1 MLKLDKITKK
11 YGDVEALK
19 GVSLTF
25 RKNEF
30 VSILGPSGCGKT
42 TMLNIIGG
50 LDRYTSGDLNIS
62 GISTKNYKD
71 RDWDSYRNSS
81 VGFVFQSYN
90 LIPHLTVLQNVELS
104 LKLSGISKKEG
115 EARARTA
122 LEKVGLVDHLNKKPN
137 QLSGGQMQ
145 RVAIARAIV
154 NDPEIIL
161 ADEPTG
167 ALDSKTSVIIMD
179 LLKEIAQDR
188 LVIMVTHNAE
198 LAHEY
203 SNRIV
208 ELLDGQII
216 SDSNPFDADINS
228 EKLAKR
234 KRTKMPYM
242 TALGLSGKNLWA
254 KKGRTVLTSFA
265 GSIGIIGIALILALS
280 SGLSNSIN
288 KMQSDTL
295 ATSPIT
301 IGSSDFDFSGP
312 VVTEDTTDMNEFP
325 TDSKLQIYEPK
336 VQTNVITNNITQEY
350 IDHVNKLDSD
360 KYISIQYIHKANMNM
375 IRKSGDKYVHVQ
387 SSSSHMGELLD
398 NEDFNNNQYDILE
411 GRMPKGD
418 NEMILLVDNYN
429 RIAKE
434 TVKELGLGD
443 LGDKVDLKSL
453 VGQEFKLIQNNDYYV
468 KDEFG
473 LYREAS
479 QQNYETIYGSDKAKT
494 LSIVG
499 VMRQKEDSSFQMYQ
513 PGLYYRSDLV
523 KSFIKDSTDSEVV
536 KAQKEVGKEYSVVSG
551 MGFEGHPFKEAD
563 ALYQD
568 QLEELGSSSL
578 PRNISII
585 PADFEAKK
593 EIRSHLDDYNTDKK
607 DADKITYSDMSE
619 MITGV
624 METVVNT
631 ISYVL
636 IGFSSIS
643 LVVSSLMIGII
654 TYVSVIERTKEIGVL
669 RSLGARKKD
678 ISRVFN
684 AETFLIGFV
693 SGTLGIVV
701 TYLLT
706 FPINAI
712 IYNLTKTE
720 NIAVVN
726 PLHAVILI
734 IISIIL
740 TSISGVIPS
749 RMAAKKD
756 PVIALRSE

>member
-1 MLKLDKITKK
+1 MLKLDKITKR
-11 YGDVEALK
+11 YGEVEALK

-115 EARARTA
+115 ESRARTA
-122 LEKVGLVDHLNKKPN
+122 LEKVGLIDHINKKPN

-418 NEMILLVDNYN
+418 NEMILVVDNYN

-443 LGDKVDLKSL
+443 LEDKVDLKSL
-453 VGQEFKLIQNNDYYV
+453 VGQEFKLIQNNDYFV

-593 EIRSHLDDYNTDKK
+593 EIRSHLDAYNTDKK

>member
-19 GVSLTF
+19 GVSLKF

-375 IRKSGDKYVHVQ
+375 IRKSDDKYVHVQ

-418 NEMILLVDNYN
+418 NEMILVVDNYN

>member
-411 GRMPKGD
+411 GRMPKSD
-418 NEMILLVDNYN
+418 NEMILVVDNYN

>member
-216 SDSNPFDADINS
+216 SDSNPYDADINS

-418 NEMILLVDNYN
+418 NEMILVVDNYN

-443 LGDKVDLKSL
+443 LEDKVDLKSL
-453 VGQEFKLIQNNDYYV
+453 VGQEFKLIQNNDYFV

-593 EIRSHLDDYNTDKK
+593 EIRSHLDAYNTDKK

>member
-1 MLKLDKITKK
+1 MLKLDKIIKK

-418 NEMILLVDNYN
+418 NEMILVVDNYN

-749 RMAAKKD
+749 RMASKKD

>member
-418 NEMILLVDNYN
+418 NEMILVVDNYN

-585 PADFEAKK
+585 PEDFEAKK

>member
-1 MLKLDKITKK
+1 MLKLDKITKR
-11 YGDVEALK
+11 YGEVEALK

-115 EARARTA
+115 ESRARTA
-122 LEKVGLVDHLNKKPN
+122 LAKVGLIDHINKKPN

-216 SDSNPFDADINS
+216 SDSNPYETDING
-228 EKLAKR
+228 EKLTKQ
-234 KRTKMPYM
+234 KRTKMPYI

-312 VVTEDTTDMNEFP
+312 VVAEDTSNMSEFP

-350 IDHVNKLDSD
+350 IDHVNKLDAD

-375 IRKSGDKYVHVQ
+375 IRKTSDKYVHVQ

-398 NEDFNNNQYDILE
+398 NEDFNNNQYDVLE
-411 GRMPKGD
+411 GRMPQGD
-418 NEMILLVDNYN
+418 NEMILVVDIYN

-434 TVKELGLGD
+434 TIKELGLGD
-443 LGDKVDLKSL
+443 IENNVDLKSL
-453 VGQEFKLIQNNDYYV
+453 VGQEFKLIQNNDYFV

-479 QQNYETIYGSDKAKT
+479 QQNYETIYGSENART

-523 KSFIKDSTDSEVV
+523 KAFIKDSTNSDVV
-536 KAQKEVGKEYSVVSG
+536 KAQKEVGKAYSVVSG

-585 PADFEAKK
+585 PSDFEAKK
-593 EIRSHLDDYNTDKK
+593 EIRTHLDAYNIDKK

-726 PLHAVILI
+726 PIHAVILI
-734 IISIIL
+734 IISIVL

>member
-115 EARARTA
+115 ESRARTA

-312 VVTEDTTDMNEFP
+312 VVTEDTTNLNEFP

-418 NEMILLVDNYN
+418 NEMILVVDNYN

-443 LGDKVDLKSL
+443 LDDKVDLKSI
-453 VGQEFKLIQNNDYYV
+453 VGQEFKLVQNNDYFV

-479 QQNYETIYGSDKAKT
+479 QQNYETIYGSENAKT

-593 EIRSHLDDYNTDKK
+593 EIRSHLDAYNTDKK

>member
-115 EARARTA
+115 ESRARTA

-216 SDSNPFDADINS
+216 SDSNPYDADINS

-312 VVTEDTTDMNEFP
+312 IVTEDTTDLNEFP

-398 NEDFNNNQYDILE
+398 NEDFNNDQYDILE

-418 NEMILLVDNYN
+418 NEMILVVDNYN

-443 LGDKVDLKSL
+443 LDDKVDLKSI
-453 VGQEFKLIQNNDYYV
+453 VGQEFKLVQNNDYFV

-479 QQNYETIYGSDKAKT
+479 QQNYETIYGSENAKT

-523 KSFIKDSTDSEVV
+523 KSFIKDSIDSEVV

-563 ALYQD
+563 ALYKD

-593 EIRSHLDDYNTDKK
+593 EIRTHLDAYNTDKK

-706 FPINAI
+706 FPINSI
-712 IYNLTKTE
+712 IYSLTKTE

>member
-198 LAHEY
+198 LADEY

-387 SSSSHMGELLD
+387 SSSSHMGE
-398 NEDFNNNQYDILE
+398 
-411 GRMPKGD
+411 
-418 NEMILLVDNYN
+418 
-429 RIAKE
+429 
-434 TVKELGLGD
+434 
-443 LGDKVDLKSL
+443 
-453 VGQEFKLIQNNDYYV
+453 
-468 KDEFG
+468 
-473 LYREAS
+473 
-479 QQNYETIYGSDKAKT
+479 
-494 LSIVG
+494 
-499 VMRQKEDSSFQMYQ
+499 
-513 PGLYYRSDLV
+513 
-523 KSFIKDSTDSEVV
+523 
-536 KAQKEVGKEYSVVSG
+536 
-551 MGFEGHPFKEAD
+551 
-563 ALYQD
+563 
-568 QLEELGSSSL
+568 
-578 PRNISII
+578 
-585 PADFEAKK
+585 
-593 EIRSHLDDYNTDKK
+593 
-607 DADKITYSDMSE
+607 
-619 MITGV
+619 
-624 METVVNT
+624 
-631 ISYVL
+631 
-636 IGFSSIS
+636 
-643 LVVSSLMIGII
+643 
-654 TYVSVIERTKEIGVL
+654 
-669 RSLGARKKD
+669 
-678 ISRVFN
+678 
-684 AETFLIGFV
+684 
-693 SGTLGIVV
+693 
-701 TYLLT
+701 
-706 FPINAI
+706 
-712 IYNLTKTE
+712 
-720 NIAVVN
+720 
-726 PLHAVILI
+726 
-734 IISIIL
+734 
-740 TSISGVIPS
+740 
-749 RMAAKKD
+749 
-756 PVIALRSE
+756 

>member
-1 MLKLDKITKK
+1 MLKLDKITKR
-11 YGDVEALK
+11 YGEVEALK
-19 GVSLTF
+19 SVSLTF

-115 EARARTA
+115 ESRARTA
-122 LEKVGLVDHLNKKPN
+122 LEKVGLIDHINKKPN

-216 SDSNPFDADINS
+216 SDSNPYETDING
-228 EKLAKR
+228 EKLTKQ
-234 KRTKMPYM
+234 KRTKMPYI

-312 VVTEDTTDMNEFP
+312 VVAEDTSNMSEFP

-350 IDHVNKLDSD
+350 IDHVNKLDAD

-375 IRKSGDKYVHVQ
+375 IRKTSDKYVHVQ

-398 NEDFNNNQYDILE
+398 NEDFNNNQYDVLE
-411 GRMPKGD
+411 GRMPQGD
-418 NEMILLVDNYN
+418 NEMILVVDNYN

-434 TVKELGLGD
+434 TIKELGLGD
-443 LGDKVDLKSL
+443 IENNVDLKSL
-453 VGQEFKLIQNNDYYV
+453 VGQEFKLIQNNDYFV

-479 QQNYETIYGSDKAKT
+479 QQNYETIYGSENART

-523 KSFIKDSTDSEVV
+523 KAFIKDSTNSDVV
-536 KAQKEVGKEYSVVSG
+536 KAQKEVGKAYSVVSG

-568 QLEELGSSSL
+568 QLEELGLSSL

-585 PADFEAKK
+585 PSDFEAKK
-593 EIRSHLDDYNTDKK
+593 EIRTHLDAYNIDKK

-726 PLHAVILI
+726 PIHAVILI
-734 IISIIL
+734 IISIVL

>member
-418 NEMILLVDNYN
+418 NEMILVVDNYN

-443 LGDKVDLKSL
+443 LGDKVELKSL

>member
-62 GISTKNYKD
+62 GVSTKNYKD

-90 LIPHLTVLQNVELS
+90 LIPHLTILQNVELA

-115 EARARTA
+115 EQRARTA
-122 LEKVGLVDHLNKKPN
+122 LEKVGLTDHLHKKPN

-216 SDSNPFDADINS
+216 SDSNPFESDVDSA
-228 EKLAKR
+228 KLTKP
-234 KRTKMPYM
+234 KRTSMPYT

-254 KKGRTVLTSFA
+254 KKGRTILTSFA

-301 IGSSDFDFSGP
+301 IGTSDFDFSGP
-312 VVTEDTTDMNEFP
+312 VISEDTQNLEEFP
-325 TDSKLQIYEPK
+325 SNSKGQAYEPK
-336 VQTNVITNNITQEY
+336 VETKVIKNNITQEY
-350 IDHVNKLDSD
+350 IDHVEKLDSE

-375 IRKSGDKYVHVQ
+375 IRKSGDKYIHVESN
-387 SSSSHMGELLD
+387 SSYMGELLD
-398 NEDFNNNQYDILE
+398 NEAFNNNQYDILE
-411 GRMPKGD
+411 GRMPQGD
-418 NEMILLVDNYN
+418 RELVLVVDNYN

-434 TVKELGLGD
+434 TLKELGLGD
-443 LGDKVDLKSL
+443 LPDSFEFKDLI
-453 VGQEFKLIQNNDYYV
+453 GQEYKLIQNNDYYV
-468 KDEFG
+468 KDALG
-473 LYREAS
+473 LYREATA
-479 QQNYETIYGSDKAKT
+479 QNYESIHNNSNAKT
-494 LSIVG
+494 LSVVG
-499 VMRQKEDSSFQMYQ
+499 VMRQKEDSSFQMYS

-523 KSFIKDSTDSEVV
+523 KSFIKDSTDSDVV
-536 KAQKEVGKEYSVVSG
+536 KAQKENGKEYSVVSG
-551 MGFEGHPFKEAD
+551 MPFEGNPFKDAD

-568 QLEELGSSSL
+568 QLEELGSSTL

-585 PADFEAKK
+585 PADFESKK
-593 EIRSHLDDYNTDKK
+593 EIREHLDAYNSDRK
-607 DADKITYSDMSE
+607 DEDKITYSDMSE

-631 ISYVL
+631 VSYVL

-643 LVVSSLMIGII
+643 LIVSSLMIGII

-693 SGTLGIVV
+693 SGTLGIIV

-706 FPINAI
+706 FPINSI
-712 IYNLTKTE
+712 IYSLTKTE
-720 NIAVVN
+720 NIAVLN

-734 IISIIL
+734 VISIIL

>member
-1 MLKLDKITKK
+1 M
-11 YGDVEALK
+11 
-19 GVSLTF
+19 
-25 RKNEF
+25 
-30 VSILGPSGCGKT
+30 
-42 TMLNIIGG
+42 
-50 LDRYTSGDLNIS
+50 
-62 GISTKNYKD
+62 
-71 RDWDSYRNSS
+71 
-81 VGFVFQSYN
+81 
-90 LIPHLTVLQNVELS
+90 
-104 LKLSGISKKEG
+104 
-115 EARARTA
+115 
-122 LEKVGLVDHLNKKPN
+122 
-137 QLSGGQMQ
+137 
-145 RVAIARAIV
+145 
-154 NDPEIIL
+154 
-161 ADEPTG
+161 
-167 ALDSKTSVIIMD
+167 
-179 LLKEIAQDR
+179 
-188 LVIMVTHNAE
+188 
-198 LAHEY
+198 
-203 SNRIV
+203 
-208 ELLDGQII
+208 
-216 SDSNPFDADINS
+216 
-228 EKLAKR
+228 
-234 KRTKMPYM
+234 
-242 TALGLSGKNLWA
+242 
-254 KKGRTVLTSFA
+254 
-265 GSIGIIGIALILALS
+265 
-280 SGLSNSIN
+280 
-288 KMQSDTL
+288 
-295 ATSPIT
+295 
-301 IGSSDFDFSGP
+301 
-312 VVTEDTTDMNEFP
+312 
-325 TDSKLQIYEPK
+325 
-336 VQTNVITNNITQEY
+336 
-350 IDHVNKLDSD
+350 NKLDAD

-375 IRKSGDKYVHVQ
+375 IRKTSDKYVHVQ

-398 NEDFNNNQYDILE
+398 NEDFNNNQYDVLE
-411 GRMPKGD
+411 GRMPQGD
-418 NEMILLVDNYN
+418 NEMILVVDNYN

-434 TVKELGLGD
+434 TIKELGLGD
-443 LGDKVDLKSL
+443 IENNVDLKSL
-453 VGQEFKLIQNNDYYV
+453 VGQEFKLIQNNDYFV

-479 QQNYETIYGSDKAKT
+479 QQNYETIYGSENART

-523 KSFIKDSTDSEVV
+523 KAFIKDSTNSDVV
-536 KAQKEVGKEYSVVSG
+536 KAQKEVGKAYSVVSG

-585 PADFEAKK
+585 PSDFEAKK
-593 EIRSHLDDYNTDKK
+593 EIRTHLDAYNIDKK

-726 PLHAVILI
+726 PIHAVILI
-734 IISIIL
+734 IISIVL

>member
-81 VGFVFQSYN
+81 VGFIFQSYN

-115 EARARTA
+115 ESRARTA

-312 VVTEDTTDMNEFP
+312 VVTEDTTDLNEFP

-418 NEMILLVDNYN
+418 NEMILVVDNYN

-443 LGDKVDLKSL
+443 LDDKVDLKSI
-453 VGQEFKLIQNNDYYV
+453 VGQEFKLVQNNDYFV

-479 QQNYETIYGSDKAKT
+479 QQNYETIYGSENAKT

-593 EIRSHLDDYNTDKK
+593 EIRSHLDAYNTDKK

>member
-1 MLKLDKITKK
+1 MLKLDKITKR
-11 YGDVEALK
+11 YGEVEALK

-115 EARARTA
+115 ESRARTA
-122 LEKVGLVDHLNKKPN
+122 LEKVGLIDHINKKPN

-216 SDSNPFDADINS
+216 SDSNPYETDING
-228 EKLAKR
+228 EKLTKQ
-234 KRTKMPYM
+234 KRTKMPYI

-312 VVTEDTTDMNEFP
+312 VVAEDTSNMSEFP

-350 IDHVNKLDSD
+350 IDHVNKLDAD

-375 IRKSGDKYVHVQ
+375 IRKTSDKYVHVQ

-398 NEDFNNNQYDILE
+398 NEDFNNNQYDVLE
-411 GRMPKGD
+411 GRMPQGD
-418 NEMILLVDNYN
+418 NEMILVVDNYN

-434 TVKELGLGD
+434 TIKELGLGD
-443 LGDKVDLKSL
+443 IENNVDLKSL
-453 VGQEFKLIQNNDYYV
+453 VGQEFKLIQNNDYFV

-479 QQNYETIYGSDKAKT
+479 QQNYETIYGSENART

-523 KSFIKDSTDSEVV
+523 KAFIKDSTNSDVV
-536 KAQKEVGKEYSVVSG
+536 KAQKEVGKAYSVVSG

-585 PADFEAKK
+585 PSDFEAKK
-593 EIRSHLDDYNTDKK
+593 EIRTHLDAYNIDKK

-706 FPINAI
+706 FPINAV

-726 PLHAVILI
+726 PIHAVILI
-734 IISIIL
+734 IISIVL

>member
-115 EARARTA
+115 ESRARTA

-312 VVTEDTTDMNEFP
+312 VVTEDTTDLNEFP

-418 NEMILLVDNYN
+418 NEMILVVDNYN

-443 LGDKVDLKSL
+443 LDDKVDLKSI
-453 VGQEFKLIQNNDYYV
+453 VGQEFKLVQNNDYFV

-479 QQNYETIYGSDKAKT
+479 QQNYETIYGSENAKT

-593 EIRSHLDDYNTDKK
+593 EIRSHLDAYNTDKK

>member
-418 NEMILLVDNYN
+418 NEMILVVDNYN

>member
-216 SDSNPFDADINS
+216 SDSNPFNADINS

-418 NEMILLVDNYN
+418 NEMILVVDNYN

>member
-81 VGFVFQSYN
+81 VGFVFQPYN

-411 GRMPKGD
+411 GRMPKSD
-418 NEMILLVDNYN
+418 NEMILVVDNYN

>member
-1 MLKLDKITKK
+1 MLKLDKITKR
-11 YGDVEALK
+11 YGEVEALK

-115 EARARTA
+115 ESRARTA
-122 LEKVGLVDHLNKKPN
+122 LEKVGLIDHINKKPN

-216 SDSNPFDADINS
+216 SDSNPYETDING
-228 EKLAKR
+228 EKLTKQ
-234 KRTKMPYM
+234 KRTKMPYI

-312 VVTEDTTDMNEFP
+312 VVAEDTSNMSEFP

-350 IDHVNKLDSD
+350 IDHVNKLDAD

-375 IRKSGDKYVHVQ
+375 IRKTSDKYVHVQ

-398 NEDFNNNQYDILE
+398 NEDFNNNQYDVLE
-411 GRMPKGD
+411 GRMPQGD
-418 NEMILLVDNYN
+418 NEMILVVDNYN

-434 TVKELGLGD
+434 TIKELGLGD
-443 LGDKVDLKSL
+443 IENNVDLKSL
-453 VGQEFKLIQNNDYYV
+453 VGQEFKLIQNNDYFV

-479 QQNYETIYGSDKAKT
+479 QQNYETIYGSENART

-523 KSFIKDSTDSEVV
+523 KAFIKDSTNSDVV
-536 KAQKEVGKEYSVVSG
+536 KAQKEVGKAYSVVSG

-585 PADFEAKK
+585 PSDFEAKK
-593 EIRSHLDDYNTDKK
+593 EIRTHLDAYNIDKK

-726 PLHAVILI
+726 PIHAVILI
-734 IISIIL
+734 IISIVL

>member
-418 NEMILLVDNYN
+418 NEMILVVDNYN

-706 FPINAI
+706 FPINVI

>member
-115 EARARTA
+115 ESRARTA

-216 SDSNPFDADINS
+216 GDSNPFDADINS

-312 VVTEDTTDMNEFP
+312 VVTEDTTDLNEFP

-418 NEMILLVDNYN
+418 NEMILVVDNYN

-443 LGDKVDLKSL
+443 LDDKVDLKSI
-453 VGQEFKLIQNNDYYV
+453 VGQEFKLVQNNDYFV

-479 QQNYETIYGSDKAKT
+479 QQNYETIYGSENAKT

-551 MGFEGHPFKEAD
+551 MGFEGHPFKEAN

-593 EIRSHLDDYNTDKK
+593 EIRSHLDAYNTDKK

>member
-312 VVTEDTTDMNEFP
+312 VVTEDTTDMNELP

-418 NEMILLVDNYN
+418 NEMILVVDNYN

>member
-30 VSILGPSGCGKT
+30 VSILGPSGCGKI

-418 NEMILLVDNYN
+418 NEMILVVDNYN

-443 LGDKVDLKSL
+443 LGDKVELKSL

>member
-115 EARARTA
+115 ESRARTA

-216 SDSNPFDADINS
+216 SDSNPYDADINS

-312 VVTEDTTDMNEFP
+312 VVTEDTTDLNEFP

-418 NEMILLVDNYN
+418 NEMILVVDNYN

-443 LGDKVDLKSL
+443 LDDKVDLKSI
-453 VGQEFKLIQNNDYYV
+453 VGQEFKLVQNDDYFV

-479 QQNYETIYGSDKAKT
+479 QQNYETIYGSEKAKT

-593 EIRSHLDDYNTDKK
+593 EIRTHLDAYNTDKK

-706 FPINAI
+706 FPINSI
-712 IYNLTKTE
+712 IYSLTKTE